1 MKCRAHTRD
10 GSRCD
15 AHAQPNGYCCFHD
28 PDNEELGREKRRQG
42 GIARMEKLS
51 PKVLPEDTPDIDL
64 TNSKD
69 VVRLLSE
76 TINQVRTGRIA
87 VNVGNALG
95 ILAGVLLKAMEADEL
110 EARVA
115 SLEHR
120 AGHNHIRRTG

>member
-1 MKCRAHTRD
+1 
-10 GSRCD
+10 
-15 AHAQPNGYCCFHD
+15 
-28 PDNEELGREKRRQG
+28 
-42 GIARMEKLS
+42 MEKLS